1 MLLEFQDQIGKE
13 REKLVSEG
21 GYLQNNQIITELNKK
36 LSQRLKDKI
45 SAVNNIV
52 TEVINA
58 VISGKTAAE
67 GRKRE

>member
-1 MLLEFQDQIGKE
+1 M
-13 REKLVSEG
+13 VSEG

-45 SAVNNIV
+45 SAMNNIV